1 MKLVI
6 LIPFFLKFPLPLQ
19 SVVFVH
25 DFLSPAQNSNTAEM
39 ATPGVCMKIINARH
53 NKDGLGTLSNPEN
66 FLNQDYQLLKQY
78 CNINRV
84 RYVDDMFPPDTRSI
98 GKDILSPSDLAAVKW
113 ERPSVSVL
121 VAEKMWFHHTKC
133 DG

>member
-1 MKLVI
+1 
-6 LIPFFLKFPLPLQ
+6 
-19 SVVFVH
+19 
-25 DFLSPAQNSNTAEM
+25 M

-53 NKDGLGTLSNPEN
+53 SKDGLGTISNPEK

-84 RYVDDMFPPDTRSI
+84 RYVDDMFPPDKRSI
-98 GKDILSPSDLAAVKW
+98 GKDILSPSDLAAVEWK
-113 ERPSVSVL
+113 RPTVSVL
-121 VAEKMWFHHTKC
+121 VAEKMGSHHTKC